1 MNAADCY
8 DQLTKFFVDCDNI
21 NNYRLYHAQSL
32 FKSGVY
38 TDAQKV
44 LQMIEAPEYEDRIL
58 QLQCAIQYEL
68 EEISQATSYINQM
81 PPDSAEAIV
90 AQGCMLYK
98 EEKYEEAKNKFQE
111 ALNLSGYQCDIAY
124 NIALCYYKLK
134 QLAPSLK
141 HIADIIEKGVRE
153 HPELGVGSNSEGVE
167 VKSVGNTQ
175 TLRETAL
182 IEAFNLK
189 AAIEF
194 SMKNSPAAREALLDM
209 PPRNEEELDPV
220 TLHN

>member
-1 MNAADCY
+1 MY
-8 DQLTKFFVDCDNI
+8 DQLTKFYPEVDS
-21 NNYRLYHAQSL
+21 YKLYHAQSL
-32 FKSGVY
+32 YKAGLY
-38 TDAQKV
+38 TEAQKV
-44 LQMIEAPEYEDRIL
+44 AQQIENQEYADRIL
-58 QLQCAIQYEL
+58 QLQIAIQYEL
-68 EEISQATSYINQM
+68 EEISHAKSLIQQM
-81 PPDSAEAIV
+81 PPDSAEMII
-90 AQGCMLYK
+90 AQGCLLFK
-98 EEKYEEAKNKFQE
+98 EEKFEEARQKFQD
-111 ALNLSGYQCDIAY
+111 AMNMTGYQCDIAY

-194 SMKNSPAAREALLDM
+194 
-209 PPRNEEELDPV
+209 
-220 TLHN
+220 